1 MATKYLNDVGL
12 RYFYERLKTV
22 FANKDDFDTL
32 YEQVQ
37 GIVSEGGEPNL
48 INSISVNGTAVTPDG
63 NKNVA
68 LTVPTNTS
76 DLTNDGDGT
85 SNFATEAYVTQNGG
99 KIDTIS
105 VNGTAQTITN
115 KNVDITVPTKLT
127 DLTNDGN
134 FVTDASYVHTDNNYT
149 TTEKNK
155 LANIEAGAEVNVIET
170 INVNNS
176 PVAVSNKAVNLTVP
190 TKLTD
195 LTNDGNFVTD
205 ASYVHTDTNYTAT
218 DKGKVDK
225 LVFSGN
231 VIDESILPSYVDDVV
246 EVYPVGATE
255 LASNWFALTAGGA
268 PITPESGKIYVL
280 MADSTNYTANSQFR
294 FGGTTYVKLSDGGVS
309 AITTAEID
317 TIMAP
322 AQGS

>member
-32 YEQVQ
+32 YAQVQ

-105 VNGTAQTITN
+105 VNNTQQTITN
-115 KNVDITVPTKLT
+115 KNVNITVPTAMSQ
-127 DLTNDGN
+127 LTNDGN
-134 FVTDASYVHTDNNYT
+134 YVTDSA
-149 TTEKNK
+149 
-155 LANIEAGAEVNVIET
+155 
-170 INVNNS
+170 
-176 PVAVSNKAVNLTVP
+176 
-190 TKLTD
+190 
-195 LTNDGNFVTD
+195 
-205 ASYVHTDTNYTAT
+205 YVHTDTNYAAA
-218 DKGKVDK
+218 DKSKVDK
-225 LVFSGN
+225 LVFNGTK
-231 VIDESILPSYVDDVV
+231 IDESILPSYVDDVV

-294 FGGTTYVKLSDGGVS
+294 YGGSTYVKLSDGGVS

-317 TIMAP
+317 VIMTP
-322 AQGS
+322 SQGS

>member
-22 FANKDDFDTL
+22 FADKDAFDTL
-32 YEQVQ
+32 YNQVQ

-48 INSISVNGTAVTPDG
+48 INTISVNGTNVPPDN

-68 LTVPTNTS
+68 LTVPTTTS

-105 VNGTAQTITN
+105 VNNTQQTITN
-115 KNVDITVPTKLT
+115 KNVNITVPTAMSQ
-127 DLTNDGN
+127 LTNDGN
-134 FVTDASYVHTDNNYT
+134 YVTDSA
-149 TTEKNK
+149 
-155 LANIEAGAEVNVIET
+155 
-170 INVNNS
+170 
-176 PVAVSNKAVNLTVP
+176 
-190 TKLTD
+190 
-195 LTNDGNFVTD
+195 
-205 ASYVHTDTNYTAT
+205 YVHTDTNYAAA
-218 DKGKVDK
+218 DKSKVDK
-225 LVFSGN
+225 LVFNGTK
-231 VIDESILPSYVDDVV
+231 IDESILPSYVDDVV

-255 LASNWFALTAGGA
+255 LASNWLALTAGGA

-294 FGGTTYVKLSDGGVS
+294 YGGSTYVKLSDGGVS

-317 TIMAP
+317 IIMTP
-322 AQGS
+322 SQGS

>member
-12 RYFYERLKTV
+12 KYFYERLKTV
-22 FANKDDFDTL
+22 FADKNAFDTL
-32 YEQVQ
+32 YNQVQ

-48 INSISVNGTAVTPDG
+48 INTISVNGTNVPPDN

-68 LTVPTNTS
+68 LTVPTATS

-105 VNGTAQTITN
+105 VN
-115 KNVDITVPTKLT
+115 ITVPTAMSQ
-127 DLTNDGN
+127 LTNDGN
-134 FVTDASYVHTDNNYT
+134 YVTDSA
-149 TTEKNK
+149 
-155 LANIEAGAEVNVIET
+155 
-170 INVNNS
+170 
-176 PVAVSNKAVNLTVP
+176 
-190 TKLTD
+190 
-195 LTNDGNFVTD
+195 
-205 ASYVHTDTNYTAT
+205 YVHTDTNYAAA
-218 DKGKVDK
+218 DKSKVDK
-225 LVFSGN
+225 LVFNGTK
-231 VIDESILPSYVDDVV
+231 IDESILPSYVDDVV

-294 FGGTTYVKLSDGGVS
+294 YGGSTYVKLSDGGVS

-317 TIMAP
+317 VIMTP
-322 AQGS
+322 SQGS